1 MNYHKYDRV
10 LEEFERN
17 HPDIIGHV
25 VDWYSNGRYEVIAL
39 LDDKTRVIYNE
50 LDGTARYLHDVDDA
64 NGLTEQKWQ
73 KLFTI
78 QLERTLQDKRMTM
91 LELSERSGVSRNTI
105 SSYINGKTSPNMHNL
120 FLIAKALNV
129 DVSELTTIN

>member
-1 MNYHKYDRV
+1 MLFR
-10 LEEFERN
+10 
-17 HPDIIGHV
+17 
-25 VDWYSNGRYEVIAL
+25 S
-39 LDDKTRVIYNE
+39 
-50 LDGTARYLHDVDDA
+50 VDDT

-78 QLERTLQDKRMTM
+78 QLERTLQDKRMTI

>member
-50 LDGTARYLHDVDDA
+50 LDGTARYLHDVDDT

-78 QLERTLQDKRMTM
+78 QLERTLQDKRMTI

-105 SSYINGKTSPNMHNL
+105 S
-120 FLIAKALNV
+120 
-129 DVSELTTIN
+129 